1 MLGVSAKSP
10 SSPTQEIGACI
21 FLERAH
27 MPYPKT
33 QAIRLARRERAEEV
47 QRRAQLAPLEDR
59 IKNAGKKELAKLV
72 KRLGQE
78 VVDAALAQK

>member
-1 MLGVSAKSP
+1 
-10 SSPTQEIGACI
+10 
-21 FLERAH
+21 